1 MSDSAFDIFLDHAV
15 DEHYEEDSPPDPYWD
30 DEANWAGEDSFWT
43 DEPVIEPNTDYNN
56 YDGWDDMQ

>member
-15 DEHYEEDSPPDPYWD
+15 DEHYEEDLPPDPYW
-30 DEANWAGEDSFWT
+30 G
-43 DEPVIEPNTDYNN
+43 DEPEIEPSTDYDN